1 MVRLLCCSVGAVWK
15 VMEVVKPSLWG
26 SQKTTPQRREEEKER
41 GGREDDL
48 KKWLLVWSDSWGNT
62 RLLYGEAW

>member
-1 MVRLLCCSVGAVWK
+1 MGQPK
-15 VMEVVKPSLWG
+15 KPSHKG
-26 SQKTTPQRREEEKER
+26 ERKKER
-41 GGREDDL
+41 EGGKGGEGNL